1 MSKNDRDVIVALFV
15 LALSVFVSSLSFTM
29 PSRGDFIES
38 PGIFPGLM
46 GVLLFIFGVLY
57 LLRSIRRGGRLKP
70 AEPFRSFVPLFTSR
84 ENRTIL
90 LGILFPGIF
99 VLVCAPLIGFYY
111 SSALFMGAMFF
122 IFVKRWPRWVIPIVA
137 VGITA
142 TLYLLFNQ
150 LFMLQIK

>member
-1 MSKNDRDVIVALFV
+1 MSKDDRDVIVALFV
-15 LALSVFVSSLSFTM
+15 MALSIFVSVLSFTM

-46 GVLLFIFGVLY
+46 GVLLFTLGVLY
-57 LLRSIRRGGRLKP
+57 LLRSTRRGGRLRP
-70 AEPFRSFVPLFTSR
+70 LEPFRSFLPLLTSR

-111 SSALFMGAMFF
+111 SSALFMGAMFL
-122 IFVKRWPRWVIPIVA
+122 IFVKRWPRWVVPIVA

>member
-15 LALSVFVSSLSFTM
+15 LALSVFVSVLSFTM

-57 LLRSIRRGGRLKP
+57 LLRSARRGGRLRP
-70 AEPFRSFVPLFTSR
+70 VEPFRSFVPLFTSK
-84 ENRTIL
+84 ENRTVL

-111 SSALFMGAMFF
+111 SSALFLGVMFF
-122 IFVKRWPRWVIPIVA
+122 IFVKRWPRWAIPIVA
-137 VGITA
+137 VGITT
-142 TLYLLFNQ
+142 TLYLVFNR

>member
-1 MSKNDRDVIVALFV
+1 MSKNDRDVIVAFFV
-15 LALSVFVSSLSFTM
+15 MALSVIVSWLSFRM
-29 PSRGDFIES
+29 PSRGEFIES

-46 GVLLFIFGVLY
+46 GVLLFILGVLY

-70 AEPFRSFVPLFTSR
+70 IEPFRSVIPLFTSQ

-111 SSALFMGAMFF
+111 SSAIFMGSMFF

-142 TLYLLFNQ
+142 SLYLLFNQ

>member
-1 MSKNDRDVIVALFV
+1 MSKNDRDAIVALFV
-15 LALSVFVSSLSFTM
+15 MALSVFVSWLSFIM
-29 PSRGDFIES
+29 PSRGEFIES

-46 GVLLFIFGVLY
+46 GVLLFILGGLY
-57 LLRSIRRGGRLKP
+57 LLRSVRRGGRLKP
-70 AEPFRSFVPLFTSR
+70 AEPFRSFIPLLISR

-90 LGILFPGIF
+90 LGIFFPGIF

-111 SSALFMGAMFF
+111 SSAIFMAAMFF

-142 TLYLLFNQ
+142 SLYLLFNQ

>member
-15 LALSVFVSSLSFTM
+15 MALSVFVSWLSFIM
-29 PSRGDFIES
+29 PSRGEFIES

-46 GVLLFIFGVLY
+46 GVLLFILGVLY
-57 LLRSIRRGGRLKP
+57 LLRSVRRGGRLRP
-70 AEPFRSFVPLFTSR
+70 AEPFRSFIPLLTSR

-111 SSALFMGAMFF
+111 SSAIFMAAMFF
-122 IFVKRWPRWVIPIVA
+122 IFVRRWPRWVIPIVA

-142 TLYLLFNQ
+142 SLYLLFNQ

>member
-1 MSKNDRDVIVALFV
+1 
-15 LALSVFVSSLSFTM
+15 LALSVFVSVLSFTM

-57 LLRSIRRGGRLKP
+57 LLRSARRGGRLRP
-70 AEPFRSFVPLFTSR
+70 VEPFRSFVPLFTSK
-84 ENRTIL
+84 ENRTVL

-111 SSALFMGAMFF
+111 SSALFMGVMFF
-122 IFVKRWPRWVIPIVA
+122 IFVKRWPRWAIPIVA
-137 VGITA
+137 VGITT
-142 TLYLLFNQ
+142 TLYLVFNR

>member
-1 MSKNDRDVIVALFV
+1 MSKNDRDAIVALFV
-15 LALSVFVSSLSFTM
+15 MAVSVFVSWLSFIM
-29 PSRGDFIES
+29 PSRGEFIES

-46 GVLLFIFGVLY
+46 GVLLFILGGLY
-57 LLRSIRRGGRLKP
+57 LLRSVRRGGRLKP
-70 AEPFRSFVPLFTSR
+70 AEPFRSFIPLLISR

-111 SSALFMGAMFF
+111 SSAIFMAAMFF

-142 TLYLLFNQ
+142 SLYLLFNQ

>member
-1 MSKNDRDVIVALFV
+1 MSKNDRDAIVALFV
-15 LALSVFVSSLSFTM
+15 MALSVFVSWLSFIM
-29 PSRGDFIES
+29 PSRGEFIES

-46 GVLLFIFGVLY
+46 GVLLFILGGLY
-57 LLRSIRRGGRLKP
+57 LLRSVRRGGRLKP
-70 AEPFRSFVPLFTSR
+70 AEPFRSFIPLLISR

-111 SSALFMGAMFF
+111 SSAIFMAAMFF

-142 TLYLLFNQ
+142 SLYLLFNQ

>member
-15 LALSVFVSSLSFTM
+15 MALSVFVSWLSFIM
-29 PSRGDFIES
+29 PSRGEFIES
-38 PGIFPGLM
+38 PAIFPGLM
-46 GVLLFIFGVLY
+46 GVLLFILGVVY

-70 AEPFRSFVPLFTSR
+70 AEPFRSFIPLLTSR

-90 LGILFPGIF
+90 LGIFFPGIF

-111 SSALFMGAMFF
+111 SSAIFMGTMFF

-142 TLYLLFNQ
+142 SLYLLFNQ

>member
-15 LALSVFVSSLSFTM
+15 LALSVFVSVLSFTM

-57 LLRSIRRGGRLKP
+57 LLRSARRGGRLRP
-70 AEPFRSFVPLFTSR
+70 VEPFRSFVPLFTSK
-84 ENRTIL
+84 ENRTVL

-111 SSALFMGAMFF
+111 SSALFMGVMFF
-122 IFVKRWPRWVIPIVA
+122 IFVKRWPRWAIPIVA
-137 VGITA
+137 VGITT
-142 TLYLLFNQ
+142 TLYLVFNR